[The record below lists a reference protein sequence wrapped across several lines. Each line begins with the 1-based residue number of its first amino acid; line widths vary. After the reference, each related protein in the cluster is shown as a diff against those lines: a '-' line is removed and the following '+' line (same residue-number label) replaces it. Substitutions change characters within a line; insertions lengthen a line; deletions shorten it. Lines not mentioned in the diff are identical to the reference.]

1 MNPIETAA
9 KAIAPW
15 LTFQGEPGWPEKVAV
30 HVIETWV
37 RGAVG
42 CPTCKGTGEAISPL
56 YPTRGI
62 NCPAEHVKLTVLGE
76 TIYADPDKCEWR
88 CAAQQSTALLHEG
101 LCLGRS
107 TQTHTSRG
115 IPIGHDPKAF
125 GCGWQPRMDL
135 LLGGE

>member
-42 CPTCKGTGEAISPL
+42 CPTCKGTGQAISPL

-62 NCPAEHVKLTVLGE
+62 NCPAEHVKLT
-76 TIYADPDKCEWR
+76 
-88 CAAQQSTALLHEG
+88 AQQSTALLHEG

-125 GCGWQPRMDL
+125 GCGWQPRWE